1 MSSLQ
6 VMNTLIIFSS
16 TNSSGLVERGSSCLH
31 DSLEQFPPNDSGLV
45 ERGSSCLQDSLEQIP
60 TNGRA
65 VASLK
70 KVAVA

>member
-16 TNSSGLVERGSSCLH
+16 T
-31 DSLEQFPPNDSGLV
+31 NDSGLV

-70 KVAVA
+70 KVAVAWKILLGNFRNNFLIK